1 MITLNNLYRTETPVS
16 NSEIFTPLFQNKT
29 LKIESIR
36 SWLKAPGEIYDQQ
49 EDEWVVLLIGEA
61 SLEVNEQR
69 LTLSAGDYC
78 FIPAHTKH
86 QVLSTSSDALWLGVF
101 SS

>member
-1 MITLNNLYRTETPVS
+1 MITLNNLYHTETPVP
-16 NSEIFTPLFQNKT
+16 NSEIFTTLFQNRT

-36 SWLKAPGEIYDQQ
+36 SRLKTQGEIYNQQ

-61 SLEVNEQR
+61 TLVVNEQR

-78 FIPAHTKH
+78 FIPRHTRH